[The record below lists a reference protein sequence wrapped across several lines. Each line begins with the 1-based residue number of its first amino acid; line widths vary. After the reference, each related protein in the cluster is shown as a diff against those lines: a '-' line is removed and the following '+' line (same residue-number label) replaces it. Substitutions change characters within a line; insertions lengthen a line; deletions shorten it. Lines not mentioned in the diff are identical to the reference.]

1 MKKIIILILLLSSLT
16 ACKKN
21 NVSNKPTN
29 NIIPEYS
36 TPSKPEYIDN
46 NPITIGLYQNN
57 SLVHNYQIKLSDHK
71 DIGTF
76 EIYYTNDETLENNTQ
91 KNNWKKY
98 YSNYQSIDNYK
109 IGFNISFKT
118 INETIDY
125 LVLDPS
131 KMHHTDYL
139 YNYLYDD
146 INQKEHTWYSHLEQK
161 DISDKTIY
169 SSIKLYL
176 ANRTYEIISPITLQ
190 VFTYDEDDFDEFNHY
205 RGKSSYTI
213 TIETK

>member
-16 ACKKN
+16 ACQKN
-21 NVSNKPTN
+21 NASDK
-29 NIIPEYS
+29 NIINPPSES
-36 TPSKPEYIDN
+36 SSISKPKYTDN

-57 SLVHNYQIKLSDHK
+57 SLVHNYQINLSDHK
-71 DIGTF
+71 DIGIF
-76 EIYYTNDETLENNTQ
+76 EIYYTNDETLENNNQ
-91 KNNWKKY
+91 LNNWKKY
-98 YSNYQSIDNYK
+98 YNNYQSIDNYK
-109 IGFNISFKT
+109 IGFNISFET

-131 KMHHTDYL
+131 EMHHTDYL
-139 YNYLYDD
+139 YIYLYDD
-146 INQKEHTWYSHLEQK
+146 INQEENTWYSHLETK
-161 DISDKTIY
+161 DLTDKTIY

-205 RGKSSYTI
+205 RGNSSYTI